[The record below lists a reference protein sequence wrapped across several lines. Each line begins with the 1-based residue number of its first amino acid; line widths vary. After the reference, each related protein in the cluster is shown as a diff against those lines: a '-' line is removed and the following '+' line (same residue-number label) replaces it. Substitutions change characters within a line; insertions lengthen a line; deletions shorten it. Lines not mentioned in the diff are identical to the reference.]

1 MIRELL
7 QAGFRLSGRYD
18 PSLLQGLVWTAVEAF
33 FITLP
38 FFLVY
43 YLLDGLFDDTLNGW
57 QIVLVAV
64 LMVCSLILRILT
76 GLRAMPL
83 IFSGAYAMMAEAR
96 LRVADHLGRVPLG
109 WFGRQR
115 RGDLGARLT
124 SDLELVEHIWSHFLG
139 VFVSKL
145 LVQVFLSLLLFS
157 INIQLALVTLVT
169 IPFALITLYWT
180 QKALIYVGPRLL
192 KAGSDAQSA
201 VQEYIEGI
209 AAIRGFGRFGWA
221 WRRLEATLNEHQI
234 AQLKVESRP
243 APRVALFGF
252 VLDFGYLLVIIMAAV
267 WFGRDAIS
275 TKDLIIFLVLALPIY
290 RQLFEVGLSTL
301 LLRFSGRAM
310 VRIEELLEQPVMPE
324 PLLPQ
329 SPKNH
334 TIEFDNVNF
343 SYDKQPVLKQLS
355 CVIPEGSITAIVG
368 PSGAG
373 KTTFAHLIGRLWDT
387 DTGSIRIGG
396 VDVRDMSSETL
407 YQQVS
412 MVFQEVVLFT
422 GTVIENLRLGSPEA
436 SVEEVI
442 AAAKQAYADEFIR
455 ALPEG
460 YYTVLDENGGSLSGG
475 QRQRLSIARAL
486 LRNAPILLLD
496 EATASVDSSA
506 ENEIQ
511 QAISNLA
518 RNRTVVIIAHRLR
531 TIKDT
536 DKILVLDHGILIEE
550 GVHETLMQ
558 MDGLY
563 AHLWRQQQRA
573 DGWHVGSLDPSA
585 TQDIVL

>member
-1 MIRELL
+1 MIRELM
-7 QAGFRLSGRYD
+7 QVGFRLSGRYD
-18 PSLLQGLVWTAVEAF
+18 PWLLQGLVWTAVEAL

-38 FFLVY
+38 FLLVY
-43 YLLDGLFDDTLNGW
+43 YLLDGLFDGTLNGW

-64 LMVCSLILRILT
+64 LMACSLFLRILA

-96 LRVADHLGRVPLG
+96 LRVANHLGRVPLG

-115 RGDLGARLT
+115 GGDLGARLT

-145 LVQVFLSLLLFS
+145 LVPVFLSLFLFS

-180 QKALIYVGPRLL
+180 QKALIHTGPRLL

-201 VQEYIEGI
+201 VQEYIQGI

-252 VLDFGYLLVIIMAAV
+252 VLDLGYLLIIIVGAG
-267 WFGRDAIS
+267 WLGRDAIS
-275 TKDLIIFLVLALPIY
+275 TPDLIIFLVLALPIY

-301 LLRFSGRAM
+301 LLRYASRAM
-310 VRIEELLEQPVMPE
+310 GRIEELLKQPAMQE
-324 PLLPQ
+324 PSLPQ
-329 SPKNH
+329 NPENH
-334 TIEFDNVNF
+334 TIEFDRVNF
-343 SYDKQPVLKQLS
+343 AYEERPILKQLS
-355 CVIPEGSITAIVG
+355 CVIPEGSVTAVVG

-373 KTTFAHLIGRLWDT
+373 KTTFVHLIARLWDI

-396 VDVRDMSSETL
+396 VDLRDMSTEKL
-407 YQQVS
+407 YQQVA
-412 MVFQEVVLFT
+412 MVFQDVVLFA
-422 GTVIENLRLGSPEA
+422 GSVIENLRLGRPEA
-436 SVEEVI
+436 SFEEVI
-442 AAAKQAYADEFIR
+442 AAAKQAYADEFIQ

-460 YYTVLDENGGSLSGG
+460 YNTVLDENGSSLSGG
-475 QRQRLSIARAL
+475 ERQRLSIARAL
-486 LRNAPILLLD
+486 LTNAPILLLD
-496 EATASVDSSA
+496 EATASVDPSA

-536 DKILVLDHGILIEE
+536 DKILVLDQGTLVDE
-550 GVHETLMQ
+550 GAHETLMQ
-558 MDGLY
+558 KDGLY

-573 DGWHVGSLDPSA
+573 EDWRVGFTEPSA
-585 TQDIVL
+585 MNEILP